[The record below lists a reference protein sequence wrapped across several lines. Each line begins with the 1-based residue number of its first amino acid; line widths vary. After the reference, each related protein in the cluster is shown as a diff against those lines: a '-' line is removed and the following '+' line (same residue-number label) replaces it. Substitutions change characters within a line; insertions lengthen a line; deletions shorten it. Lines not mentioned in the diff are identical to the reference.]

1 MDQVSFPEFP
11 DYTTTYLSL
20 LKEKHDITTPLISE
34 AEVWKK
40 KLEHYV
46 QNSKLSIFSELIF
59 RFKY

>member
-40 KLEHYV
+40 
-46 QNSKLSIFSELIF
+46 N
-59 RFKY
+59 